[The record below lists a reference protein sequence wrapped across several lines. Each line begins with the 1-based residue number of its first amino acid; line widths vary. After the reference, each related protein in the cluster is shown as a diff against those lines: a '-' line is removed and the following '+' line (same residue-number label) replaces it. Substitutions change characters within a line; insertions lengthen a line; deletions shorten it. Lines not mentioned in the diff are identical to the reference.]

1 MRMPRMRSRW
11 QGYGVTKQGGRG
23 REREGRGGEEEGER
37 KRERERKGASTD
49 GKERKVKKE
58 RSERDGMDKG
68 QHAGRK

>member
-11 QGYGVTKQGGRG
+11 QGYGVTKQGKREGE
-23 REREGRGGEEEGER
+23 REREERG
-37 KRERERKGASTD
+37 SD

>member
-23 REREGRGGEEEGER
+23 RERGTEEGEEKGER
-37 KRERERKGASTD
+37 QREREGASTD

>member
-23 REREGRGGEEEGER
+23 REREGRRRGRGRGEKE
-37 KRERERKGASTD
+37 REREGASTD

>member
-1 MRMPRMRSRW
+1 MRSRW
-11 QGYGVTKQGGRG
+11 QGYGVTKQGKREGE
-23 REREGRGGEEEGER
+23 REREERG
-37 KRERERKGASTD
+37 SD

>member
-11 QGYGVTKQGGRG
+11 QGYGVTKQGKREGE
-23 REREGRGGEEEGER
+23 REREER
-37 KRERERKGASTD
+37 RRASTD